1 MEAERQVIW
10 NLGAIAASK
19 NADRLDLFRR
29 VLLASAA
36 IPGVLPPVLIRVTV
50 NGREYQ
56 ELHIDGGTAQHVFF
70 PPHGTSA
77 PLKKNAPAQER
88 LYVIYH
94 GKIDPEWQSIEPTS
108 FKIAARSLGMLMKN
122 QARGDVERLYAQAK
136 SAGIAFRLAAIPENF
151 GGTSKEPFD
160 KAYMRRLFNLGYA
173 EATQGYAWAKAPP
186 R

>member
-1 MEAERQVIW
+1 
-10 NLGAIAASK
+10 
-19 NADRLDLFRR
+19 
-29 VLLASAA
+29 
-36 IPGVLPPVLIRVTV
+36 
-50 NGREYQ
+50 
-56 ELHIDGGTAQHVFF
+56 
-70 PPHGTSA
+70 
-77 PLKKNAPAQER
+77 
-88 LYVIYH
+88 
-94 GKIDPEWQSIEPTS
+94 
-108 FKIAARSLGMLMKN
+108 MLMKN